1 VVWRFS
7 PATVRRALDGGL
19 SPEELQQQLT
29 AVARDGLPQ
38 PLSYLIGDIAR
49 RHGCIRVAPAT
60 CVLRSDDV
68 ALLAQV
74 GADRALKRL
83 RLILVAPTVLT
94 SELPAQDT
102 LDALRAGGYLPMPDA
117 GAPVGGGRPGPA
129 TGRLLEGTRRRRIP
143 PAEEPV
149 DLSALASRLAAT
161 AEPSATATTNPDG
174 TTASLTERVIAA
186 LAPRLPV
193 PQARLLAHAVDTDT
207 TVVIDYR
214 ASTGGVTSRA
224 VSELA
229 LMGSTLSAWCEL
241 PPRRAA
247 LQPGAHPGGSGCVCG
262 ALTPRPAC

>member
-1 VVWRFS
+1 
-7 PATVRRALDGGL
+7 
-19 SPEELQQQLT
+19 LT
-29 AVARDGLPQ
+29 RCAP
-38 PLSYLIGDIAR
+38 
-49 RHGCIRVAPAT
+49 RVT
-60 CVLRSDDV
+60 YRC
-68 ALLAQV
+68 
-74 GADRALKRL
+74 
-83 RLILVAPTVLT
+83 
-94 SELPAQDT
+94 
-102 LDALRAGGYLPMPDA
+102 PDA

-129 TGRLLEGTRRRRIP
+129 TGRRLEGTRRRRIP

-193 PQARLLAHAVDTDT
+193 PEARLLAHAVDTDT

-241 PPRRAA
+241 RQDERHFSLGRIQAVRVA
-247 LQPGAHPGGSGCVCG
+247 SAG
-262 ALTPRPAC
+262 R